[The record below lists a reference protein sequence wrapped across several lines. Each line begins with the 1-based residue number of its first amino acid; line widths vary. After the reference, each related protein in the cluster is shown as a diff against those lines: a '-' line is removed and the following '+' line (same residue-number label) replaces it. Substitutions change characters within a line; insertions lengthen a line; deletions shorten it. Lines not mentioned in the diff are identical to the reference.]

1 MIGTIIRILVDI
13 NEKNKREEKRRLANK
28 KEQNS

>member
-13 NEKNKREEKRRLANK
+13 NEKNKREEQRRLANK

>member
-13 NEKNKREEKRRLANK
+13 NEKNKREDERRR
-28 KEQNS
+28 KEQDS